1 MQRRFQKR
9 VENFVCEECGAFVTG
24 NGFTNHCPNC
34 LISKHV
40 DVNPG
45 DRASNCGGLMRPI
58 SFEIKSAKYVLTQ
71 RCMKCGF
78 ERRNKLQD
86 GDNVDAL
93 MSISKKGIWS
103 ET

>member
-1 MQRRFQKR
+1 
-9 VENFVCEECGAFVTG
+9 
-24 NGFTNHCPNC
+24 
-34 LISKHV
+34 
-40 DVNPG
+40 
-45 DRASNCGGLMRPI
+45 MRPI

-71 RCMKCGF
+71 RCTKCGF